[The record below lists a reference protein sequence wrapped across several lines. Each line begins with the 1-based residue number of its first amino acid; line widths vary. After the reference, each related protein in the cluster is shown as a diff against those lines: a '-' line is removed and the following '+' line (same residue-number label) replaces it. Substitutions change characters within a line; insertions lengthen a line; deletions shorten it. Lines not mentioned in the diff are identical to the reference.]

1 MAQLYAVATLEQPR
15 RFHPIRPGRE
25 SRRRTAPAQRLDL
38 LEERR
43 IGAQASLV
51 DFCYRLW
58 RVALIRFF
66 FGGGNIIMLHLL
78 WYIIVGLIAGFVAKS
93 VMHLHMTLLWTTVLG
108 LVGSILGG
116 FITHLFDR
124 PKPEANYHPAGIIV
138 SILFALLVL
147 WLLSKVPIFSADQ
160 I

>member
-1 MAQLYAVATLEQPR
+1 L
-15 RFHPIRPGRE
+15 G
-25 SRRRTAPAQRLDL
+25 
-38 LEERR
+38 
-43 IGAQASLV
+43 
-51 DFCYRLW
+51 

-66 FGGGNIIMLHLL
+66 FGGGNISMLHLL

-93 VMHLHMTLLWTTVLG
+93 VMHLHM
-108 LVGSILGG
+108 
-116 FITHLFDR
+116 THLFDR

-147 WLLSKVPIFSADQ
+147 WVLSKFPIFSADQ